1 MQTIRIGLLGLGTVG
16 QVVARELVER
26 RELLRRAAG
35 VDLVLQRAAVRKP
48 EKSRS
53 IAVAQLETDPLKVVQ
68 ADDVDLVIELIGGE
82 QPAKSV
88 IAAALERGRPVVT
101 ANKRVLAWHGGE
113 LLALAASRGVE
124 LRYEASVGGGIPL
137 IAPLEDDLPA
147 NRVLEMRAII
157 NGTTNYILTQMSSG
171 AAYETAL
178 REAQAKGFA
187 EADPTDDVEAVDAAD
202 KLALLVRL
210 GFGINCTPAA
220 LFRQGIRGLDTKDI
234 ALGREFGYVLKL
246 LASARLTERGVEARV
261 HPAFLPASHPLAR
274 VDGAQNAIQVIG
286 DLCGPVMFSGQGAGG
301 EATASAVLADV
312 VRVARRLA
320 SGRTAIPPRGSARS
334 EEQTLR
340 PMSEVRTRCYFRL
353 AVDDVPGVF
362 AQITRVLG
370 SHSIGLASVLQRE
383 PFKGGSAEVVLLTYA
398 APESALAEA
407 EAELARLPCTRSVLA
422 RIRVD
427 APDTHSENK

>member
-1 MQTIRIGLLGLGTVG
+1 
-16 QVVARELVER
+16 
-26 RELLRRAAG
+26 
-35 VDLVLQRAAVRKP
+35 
-48 EKSRS
+48 
-53 IAVAQLETDPLKVVQ
+53 
-68 ADDVDLVIELIGGE
+68 
-82 QPAKSV
+82 
-88 IAAALERGRPVVT
+88 VVT
-101 ANKRVLAWHGGE
+101 ANKRVMAWHGGE
-113 LLALAASRGVE
+113 LLALAAARGVE

-147 NRVLEMRAII
+147 NRILELRAII
-157 NGTTNYILTQMSSG
+157 NGTTNYILTQMADG

-178 REAQAKGFA
+178 SEAQSRGFA

-210 GFGINCTPAA
+210 AFGVSCTPAA

-261 HPAFLPASHPLAR
+261 HPAFLPSAHPLAR
-274 VDGAQNAIQVIG
+274 VDGARNAVHLVG

-301 EATASAVLADV
+301 DATASAVLADV
-312 VRVARRLA
+312 VRIARRLA
-320 SGRTAIPPRGSARS
+320 SGRPPIAPRSNARAD
-334 EEQTLR
+334 EEALR

-362 AQITRVLG
+362 AQITQVLA

-383 PFKGGSAEVVLLTYA
+383 PFKGGSAEVVLLTYS
-398 APESALAEA
+398 APESALAHA
-407 EAELARLPCTRSVLA
+407 EAELARLPCTRAVLA

-427 APDTHSENK
+427 APDTHSEIG